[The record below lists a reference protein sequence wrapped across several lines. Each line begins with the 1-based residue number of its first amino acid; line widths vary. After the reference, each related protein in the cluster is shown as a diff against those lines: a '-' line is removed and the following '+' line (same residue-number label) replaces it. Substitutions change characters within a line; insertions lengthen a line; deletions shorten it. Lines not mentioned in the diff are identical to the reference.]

1 MLDPNAP
8 IFEVSEEIR
17 NSIIKVYLRDAS
29 ISIIEIEAG
38 TIQKEHE
45 VVRRAAHKLKGASA
59 TLGATDITNICRTME
74 NPLMQTTNLLE
85 QLKEAFKTLQKSL
98 T

>member
-17 NSIIKVYLRDAS
+17 DSIIEVYLRDAGQA
-29 ISIIEIEAG
+29 IGEIEFE
-38 TIQKEHE
+38 TIQKNHE
-45 VVRRAAHKLKGASA
+45 TVRKAAHKLKGASA
-59 TLGATDITNICRTME
+59 TLGASEMTDLCRSME
-74 NPLMQTTNLLE
+74 NPLMQNLE
-85 QLKEAFKTLQKSL
+85 TLKKLKAAFESLKKSL